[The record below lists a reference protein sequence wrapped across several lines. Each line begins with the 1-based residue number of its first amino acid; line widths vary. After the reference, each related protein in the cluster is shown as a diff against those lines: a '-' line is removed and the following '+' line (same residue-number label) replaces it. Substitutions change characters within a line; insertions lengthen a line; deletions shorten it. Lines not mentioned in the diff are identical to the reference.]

1 MRELSGVGIRG
12 EAEFF
17 RRVNNRTLT
26 RQKRIRIIQ
35 VRGLHMIL
43 MLIVLGMG
51 AMLAWR
57 SAHFLFTWKRLE
69 VQSFHLVNP
78 PHFERERVHEMVK
91 RYRGNILALD
101 FQSLRRELLQLREVR
116 SVSLTRRLPSTVEV
130 GFELRTPV
138 FQFDRNGQYSII
150 DRDGVVLQQ
159 SRLPLKG
166 LITVRQVEETDL
178 PRLTPYLAELERVRD
193 QVEYVGMDSFHRVV
207 MKWRELPELVYP
219 PPANLVQR
227 LRDYTQWKKRL
238 KLVRDIR
245 YVDLRFENRF
255 YFAYRQE
262 A

>member
-1 MRELSGVGIRG
+1 MRELSAVGIRG

-26 RQKRIRIIQ
+26 RQKRIRSIRI
-35 VRGLHMIL
+35 RGLHVVLIL
-43 MLIVLGMG
+43 FVLGMG
-51 AMLAWR
+51 ALLAWR
-57 SAHFLFTWKRLE
+57 AANFLFTWKRLD

-78 PHFERERVHEMVK
+78 PHFERNRVHQTVR

-101 FQSLRRELLQLREVR
+101 FHHLRRELMQLREVR

-130 GFELRTPV
+130 NFELRTPV
-138 FQFDRNGQYSII
+138 FQFDRNGQYLII
-150 DRDGVVLQQ
+150 DRDGVVLEQ
-159 SRLPLKG
+159 SREPHKG
-166 LITVRQVEETDL
+166 LITVRHLDESDL
-178 PRLTPYLAELERVRD
+178 PRLTPYLAELEKVRD

-207 MKWRELPELVYP
+207 IKWRGLPELVYP
-219 PPANLVQR
+219 PARHLLSR
-227 LRDYTQWKKRL
+227 LREYALWKRRL
-238 KLVRDIR
+238 GLKRDIR